1 MAGPAGIWYGV
12 WLGLKRAPQ
21 SEFLGAGLIETGH
34 LQLFLIDLE
43 LCGMTG
49 LRDEGVPGDRFPLS

>member
-1 MAGPAGIWYGV
+1 M
-12 WLGLKRAPQ
+12 
-21 SEFLGAGLIETGH
+21 ETGH

-49 LRDEGVPGDRFPLS
+49 LRDEGVPDDRFPLS